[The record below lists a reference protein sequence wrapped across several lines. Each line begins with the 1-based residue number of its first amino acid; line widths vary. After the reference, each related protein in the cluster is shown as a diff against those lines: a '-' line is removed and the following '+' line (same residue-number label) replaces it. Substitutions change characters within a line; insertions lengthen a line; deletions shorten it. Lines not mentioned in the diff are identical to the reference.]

1 MAYTISQFAKMT
13 GLSVYTIRYYDKEGL
28 LPSVRRDEHGARVFT
43 EEDLSWT
50 ELITCLKD
58 TGMSLRSIRTFV
70 RLCVEGDGTLETRLR
85 LMQQHQAEFE
95 TKMEQMR
102 HYQRK
107 IRQKVDYYAAAVAAK
122 KEKEEGSGP
131 S

>member
-1 MAYTISQFAKMT
+1 MTVAYTISQFARMT

-28 LPSVRRDEHGARVFT
+28 LPRVGRDGHGARVFT

-58 TGMSLRSIRTFV
+58 TGMSLRAIKTFV

-85 LMQQHQAEFE
+85 LLQEHQAEFE

-122 KEKEEGSGP
+122 EKEKGSGT
-131 S
+131 